1 MLRYGVKTNDNS
13 SADANAIVQ
22 AEPEQQQ
29 QQQYAM
35 LLYKQGLYRVR
46 QHHWIG
52 WNKHNISCK
61 Y

>member
-35 LLYKQGLYRVR
+35 LLYKQGYRV
-46 QHHWIG
+46 
-52 WNKHNISCK
+52 NIQTAPLDLI
-61 Y
+61 